1 MKKQTLYWILQVGGW
16 SIYAAIN
23 IFFVFLMTGSVDSN
37 ELLSFSFSAIF
48 FIGSTH
54 LYRILIINWGW
65 RNVYIVRLLPLMFG
79 SVLVLSVANFMF
91 QVTVDYSLGTINP
104 EDIQLVN
111 VLLNLFTLAILYMS
125 WSMIYF
131 LYHYLNNY
139 SQNLKYEA
147 AMKEMELS
155 NLKSQLNPHFIFNAL
170 NSIRALVDEDP
181 RKSKN
186 AITQLSNILRTSLV
200 LDKKR
205 LTKFTEEIKT
215 VKDYLA
221 LESIRFEERLQV
233 EIDLHPDSDQFEIPP
248 LMVQTLVE
256 NGIKHGVSQLKE
268 GGKIVIKT
276 EVGESWMSIRIT
288 NSGQIIN
295 GAPGKGSGYGIA
307 NTQKRLRL
315 IYGDD
320 AFFDIRNL
328 DAQTVE
334 TEIRIPQK
342 VI

>member
-1 MKKQTLYWILQVGGW
+1 MGGW
-16 SIYAAIN
+16 STYAGIN
-23 IFFVFLMTGSVDSN
+23 IFFLFLTTGSVQTNQLVSYA
-37 ELLSFSFSAIF
+37 LLAGF
-48 FIGSTH
+48 FVVSTH
-54 LYRILIINWGW
+54 LFRICLIKWGW
-65 RNVYIVRLLPLMFG
+65 LTIYITRLLPRMFG
-79 SVLVLSVANFMF
+79 AVLVLSIANYLF
-91 QVTVDYSLGTINP
+91 QVMVSYSFGPLNP
-104 EDIQLVN
+104 EDFDLVSI
-111 VLLNLFTLAILYMS
+111 LLNLLSLGILYLS
-125 WSMIYF
+125 WSLIYF
-131 LYHYLNNY
+131 LYHYLSNY

-181 RKSKN
+181 QKSKN
-186 AITQLSNILRTSLV
+186 AITQLSNILRNSLV

-205 LTKFTEEIKT
+205 LTRFSEEINT

-221 LESIRFEERLQV
+221 LESIRFEERLEV

-248 LMVQTLVE
+248 LMIQTLVE

-276 EVGESWMSIRIT
+276 DVGESWMSIRIT
-288 NSGQIIN
+288 NSGQIMN
-295 GAPGKGSGYGIA
+295 GARWKGIGYGIP
-307 NTQKRLRL
+307 NTQKRLKL

-320 AFFDIRNL
+320 AFFNIHNL
-328 DAQTVE
+328 DGQSVE